1 MSPNI
6 YSLLCIMVYNARMRA
21 HARAHTHTHTHTRG
35 SVYFSVQ
42 HIVLP
47 LSRLIRVS
55 DCICQTGGLNTM
67 SRAFTTAA
75 NAFTETS
82 NVVSEE
88 MSLKF
93 GIISQAASEDFA
105 PYAKFAEQE
114 TEELMRQLSL
124 MYNRNDLYLRDAH
137 YISSVT
143 MYMLR

>member
-1 MSPNI
+1 
-6 YSLLCIMVYNARMRA
+6 
-21 HARAHTHTHTHTRG
+21 
-35 SVYFSVQ
+35 
-42 HIVLP
+42 
-47 LSRLIRVS
+47 
-55 DCICQTGGLNTM
+55 M

-114 TEELMRQLSL
+114 KEELMRQLSL

-137 YISSVT
+137 VMYIDSMVQL
-143 MYMLR
+143 M